1 MISNKK
7 NLLLYISLTVLPVFL
22 YALIVFFRFSI
33 GESFLYSNYDGPY
46 GLLLSSL
53 SIADLRSP
61 GYFQH
66 PAIVPQ
72 IITAIVIKLTYLF
85 AGNES
90 NMVLDTF
97 NRPEFYL
104 HKINITFTFLTLLS
118 LIILGV
124 ISYRKTGNILAAIF
138 IQFTPFISVQLI
150 FQLAKNTAETTSII
164 LILILLT
171 FVFCLLNEKSITKRR
186 NIGYAIV
193 FGIICGLALA
203 NKISFLPVMII
214 PFLLIKNIRFK
225 GLFVLIS
232 FVTFLILFLS
242 MSPERAQFFKSLFI
256 NVFQS
261 GVYYSSGPANF
272 ADSSQI
278 VMQFMFIFY
287 EYSLFSVVYLIIMI
301 TLILQFIPKLKLR
314 IRSNKYF
321 LLLVGIFIIETAFI
335 SLVIKTH
342 VGYYILPA
350 LMFSVTGLFAVN
362 SIFLDLFPKFFR
374 ISNYLYK
381 YIFIIVFLILQ
392 ISAYRSITSFY
403 NNRKKESYKIVKYL
417 EDKHN
422 KSLVVSTDF
431 VSSIPT
437 AFYHS
442 LFYTGEQ
449 RMYYYSILKKKY
461 PNFVYFNKWRK
472 DFTYLDYDKELK
484 NRLLNSDT
492 LVFHSY
498 KDENF
503 NDFKE
508 RIVEYT
514 KKQNTTFREVFSNKN
529 GEKIYLVNLK

>member
-225 GLFVLIS
+225 GLFVIIS

-242 MSPERAQFFKSLFI
+242 MSLGKGL
-256 NVFQS
+256 
-261 GVYYSSGPANF
+261 NF
-272 ADSSQI
+272 LNPLYKCIS
-278 VMQFMFIFY
+278 
-287 EYSLFSVVYLIIMI
+287 
-301 TLILQFIPKLKLR
+301 
-314 IRSNKYF
+314 IRS
-321 LLLVGIFIIETAFI
+321 
-335 SLVIKTH
+335 
-342 VGYYILPA
+342 IL
-350 LMFSVTGLFAVN
+350 
-362 SIFLDLFPKFFR
+362 
-374 ISNYLYK
+374 
-381 YIFIIVFLILQ
+381 
-392 ISAYRSITSFY
+392 
-403 NNRKKESYKIVKYL
+403 
-417 EDKHN
+417 
-422 KSLVVSTDF
+422 
-431 VSSIPT
+431 
-437 AFYHS
+437 
-442 LFYTGEQ
+442 
-449 RMYYYSILKKKY
+449 
-461 PNFVYFNKWRK
+461 
-472 DFTYLDYDKELK
+472 
-484 NRLLNSDT
+484 
-492 LVFHSY
+492 
-498 KDENF
+498 
-503 NDFKE
+503 
-508 RIVEYT
+508 
-514 KKQNTTFREVFSNKN
+514 
-529 GEKIYLVNLK
+529 